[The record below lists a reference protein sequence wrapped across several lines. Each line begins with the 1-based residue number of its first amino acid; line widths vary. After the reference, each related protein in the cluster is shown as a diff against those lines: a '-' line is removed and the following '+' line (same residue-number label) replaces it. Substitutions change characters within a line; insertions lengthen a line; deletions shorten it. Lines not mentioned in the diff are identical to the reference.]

1 MNAVEI
7 EQAISDLCAAEFDAV
22 EFPFQFL
29 EAFGEKATT
38 IKRLRPGKNS
48 TNKSDLTGGLL
59 QRNNIHLLVSATGQV
74 NADLQRLTSSPTL
87 EKSDKPSASTMQTTQ
102 KLDKQ
107 DTTKLKPYSK
117 STN

>member
-38 IKRLRPGKNS
+38 IKRLRPGRIPRIE
-48 TNKSDLTGGLL
+48 SDLTGGLL
-59 QRNNIHLLVSATGQV
+59 QRNNIHLLVTLPAGARTLAA
-74 NADLQRLTSSPTL
+74 NLEPRDRENEPSS
-87 EKSDKPSASTMQTTQ
+87 S
-102 KLDKQ
+102 
-107 DTTKLKPYSK
+107 
-117 STN
+117 